1 MSCSRYTLLID
12 SLIHWLKKNF
22 RLYLKHV
29 HLAFLT
35 TLVVLV
41 FFYVFF
47 LSFFFYV
54 FFLVFFLLCFFLVFF
69 LLCFFSCLF
78 YVFFLVFL
86 FVFLFICFSFC
97 LSVSLSFVQIFF
109 KRWKAKFLKIDITR
123 HLWSAVVLLLWIEHD
138 LEEFPILLM
147 NSSELSIQLHQLYFN
162 QINRKGG

>member
-1 MSCSRYTLLID
+1 MFKINSVNWFIN
-12 SLIHWLKKNF
+12 SLIKKKF
-22 RLYLKHV
+22 QTVSKTCASGVSY
-29 HLAFLT
+29 
-35 TLVVLV
+35 
-41 FFYVFF
+41 YI
-47 LSFFFYV
+47 SSSC
-54 FFLVFFLLCFFLVFF
+54 FLLCFFLVFF

-78 YVFFLVFL
+78 SFMFFSCLFSFMFFFLSFL
-86 FVFLFICFSFC
+86 CFFSCLFICFSFYLFFF
-97 LSVSLSFVQIFF
+97 LSVCLFVFCPNFF